1 MTGRRSIVLIGV
13 TAFVSGTLAAAS
25 LGGRE
30 GQAPIAV
37 VLRIQLSSAMPN
49 RVVDATL
56 RCDIGSQSC
65 KRFARSRGWLLE
77 QQEPDAPSC
86 GPVGQWQGS
95 VEGSVGVRRV
105 HLVLWPPA
113 CSRDHGAR
121 LRLWLAIAT

>member
-1 MTGRRSIVLIGV
+1 MSV
-13 TAFVSGTLAAAS
+13 TLAATS
-25 LGGRE
+25 LAGSE

-37 VLRIQLSSAMPN
+37 VLRIHLGSAMPN

-56 RCDIGSQSC
+56 RCDIGGQSC
-65 KRFARSRGWLLE
+65 KRFARYRGWLLQ
-77 QQEPDAPSC
+77 QQEPNAPSC

-113 CSRDHGAR
+113 CSPDHGAR
-121 LRLWLAIAT
+121 LRLWLAITT